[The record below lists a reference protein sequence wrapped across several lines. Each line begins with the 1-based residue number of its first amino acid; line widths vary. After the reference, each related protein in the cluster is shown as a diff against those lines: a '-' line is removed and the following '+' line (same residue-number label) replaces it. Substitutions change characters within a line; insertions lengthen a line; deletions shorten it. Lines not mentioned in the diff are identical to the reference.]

1 MFITLFQYWGYN
13 DVLLIAAT
21 AATAWGVLAV
31 WSQLWVKGWVGS
43 HSFTLGL
50 WVCMIILPMILC
62 VHSQIAEKLA
72 DNQRGLNLL
81 KSVVEREPD
90 RNMAMFVDRYALSS
104 SNRQEFER
112 NLLAVYAKHL
122 YEKKPHLYL
131 PVTEWP
137 KIKPNKCNLAD
148 VYASRGTSQFANTA
162 MNASN
167 CDKLYQNVREYLA
180 VQQQI
185 QNIDDLLKGYA
196 WVGWLVLSIVIS
208 FAILPYQ
215 ILGSINRR
223 YCVPYPM
230 K

>member
-21 AATAWGVLAV
+21 AATAWGGLVF
-31 WSQLWVKGWVGS
+31 WTQLWVKGTGC

-50 WVCMIILPMILC
+50 CVCMIILPMILC

-72 DNQRGLNLL
+72 DNQRGLSLL

-90 RNMAMFVDRYALSS
+90 RNMAIFVDRYALSS
-104 SNRQEFER
+104 SNRQEFES

-122 YEKKPHLYL
+122 YEKNPHLYL

-148 VYASRGTSQFANTA
+148 VYASRGTAEFTNTA
-162 MNASN
+162 MNARN
-167 CDKLYQNVREYLA
+167 CDRLYQGVREYLA
-180 VQQQI
+180 TQQQV
-185 QNIDDLLKGYA
+185 QNFDTLLAGYA
-196 WVGWLVLSIVIS
+196 WIGWLVLSIVIS
-208 FAILPYQ
+208 FAIL
-215 ILGSINRR
+215 LFRVLASINHR